1 VRLLRTGF
9 LLAVVVALVAAPYT
23 RRHLFGPE
31 GLAGFAAFYCGGDVV
46 RRGHDPYRTEP
57 LRACEQALPSYRYGA
72 AGVVEPAPF
81 PPVVL
86 FAFGALA
93 ALPFAWAVGVYALLA
108 LVAIAFAAWALQRM
122 TGFSPYFVGASLA
135 IGALYQNLKFGQ
147 LPPLVIGVV
156 CAAALLLE
164 RGRPRTAALV
174 ASLSLIEPHVA
185 GPVLLALFVASKA
198 SRLTLAIAGAVVAGV
213 SAVVLDPA
221 LSLEYFMRALP
232 AHAASEVT
240 ANDQFSVTWL
250 AHALGAT
257 DTAALRAGA
266 ISYALMAVL
275 GILAGVRLAQ
285 RFARPAFIVLVP
297 AAFAVIGGTFI
308 HDIQLPIA
316 VPAALLLASV
326 TSGRARAV
334 ALAAVMLL
342 AVMWFDD
349 FSAALCLAALAM
361 LAWTAPF
368 GWANDRQRMV
378 FTACV
383 CAAYAG
389 AILVFHRLPSDIHA
403 ALPAHP
409 DVGGSP
415 QEVAS
420 AVWGRFVRMTGYGW
434 ASMRTAAEKLPLW
447 TALGLLLYAVLRAAV
462 PQRRQT

>member
-1 VRLLRTGF
+1 MRLLRTG
-9 LLAVVVALVAAPYT
+9 LLVAVVVALVAAPYT
-23 RRHLFGPE
+23 RRHMFGPE
-31 GLAGFAAFYCGGDVV
+31 GLAGFAAFYCGGDVA
-46 RRGHDPYRTEP
+46 RHGHDPYRTEP
-57 LRACEQALPSYRYGA
+57 LRACEQMLPSYRYDA

-86 FAFGALA
+86 VAFGTLA
-93 ALPFAWAVGVYALLA
+93 TLPFAWAVGVYAVLA
-108 LVAIAFAAWALQRM
+108 LAAMAFAAWALQRK

-164 RGRPRTAALV
+164 RGRPRAAAVV

-198 SRLTLAIAGAVVAGV
+198 SRLTLAIAGVVVAAV
-213 SAVVLDPA
+213 SVVVLDPA

-257 DTAALRAGA
+257 DPTALRAGA

-275 GILAGVRLAQ
+275 GILAGLRLAQ

-316 VPAALLLASV
+316 TPAALLLASV
-326 TSGRARAV
+326 ATGRVRTL

-342 AVMWFDD
+342 ALMWFDD
-349 FSAALCLAALAM
+349 FSAALALAALAV

-368 GWANDRQRMV
+368 GWATGAQRTA
-378 FTACV
+378 FTATV
-383 CAAYAG
+383 CAAYACT
-389 AILVFHRLPSDIHA
+389 IFVFHRLPGDIHA
-403 ALPAHP
+403 VLPAHP
-409 DVGGSP
+409 DAGGPP
-415 QEVAS
+415 QELAS
-420 AVWGRFVRMTGYGW
+420 AVWGRFVRMTAYGW
-434 ASMRTAAEKLPLW
+434 ASMRITAEKLPLW
-447 TALGLLLYAVLRAAV
+447 TALALLLYAVLRAAM